1 MILVVYG
8 TTGELI
14 KLAPLLVRIGDRG
27 GSYVSA
33 TTGQQVQQIPTLLD
47 LLELPQPDLWL
58 GRGSDGRD
66 LRSNTDIPRWLAGVV
81 RRVGHERSGLRQRLR
96 SAPTRPLVLVHGDTM
111 TTVLGALMGRLL
123 RAPVAHVEGGLRSFD
138 LLHPFPEELNRRI
151 ASRVASIHYAPGSWA
166 AGNLRRGEIV
176 DTGSNTIRDSLDLC
190 PPGVTVPVDVPSAS
204 FGLVSLHRFELIND
218 RRLLATTL
226 TALAEHARELPLL
239 FIDHP
244 VTVAAIEKFKLGHL
258 FDDRLRSTPRL
269 SFFGFV
275 ELLKRSSFLITD
287 SGGSQEECF
296 YLDHPCLVHR
306 KRTERREGLGEN
318 VVLSGYDDEVLR
330 GFLEDPTRFRRQQP
344 LPAMS
349 PSDVILDDLGRRGI
363 L

>member
-14 KLAPLLVRIGDRG
+14 KLAPLLVRIRERG

-58 GRGSDGRD
+58 GRGAAGRD
-66 LRSNTDIPRWLAGVV
+66 LRSNGDIPRWLAGVV
-81 RRVGHERSGLRQRLR
+81 RRFGHERSALQRHLR
-96 SAPTRPLVLVHGDTM
+96 SASTRPLVLVHGDTM
-111 TTVLGALMGRLL
+111 TTVLGAMMGRLL
-123 RAPVAHVEGGLRSFD
+123 RLPVAHVEGGLRSFD
-138 LLHPFPEELNRRI
+138 LLHPFPEELNRRV
-151 ASRVASIHYAPGSWA
+151 ASRVASIHYAPGRWA
-166 AGNLRRGEIV
+166 AGNLKRGEIV

-190 PPGVTVPVDVPSAS
+190 PSGVVVPVDIPAGR

-218 RRLLATTL
+218 RRLFATTL
-226 TALAEHARELPLL
+226 SALAEQAREVPLL

-244 VTVAAIEKFKLGHL
+244 VTVAAIEKFQLGHL
-258 FDDRLRSTPRL
+258 FDARLRSTPRL
-269 SFFGFV
+269 SFFGFI

-318 VVLSGYDDEVLR
+318 VVLSGYDEDVLR
-330 GFLEDPTRFRRQQP
+330 DFLDNPTRFRRRNP
-344 LPAMS
+344 LPAVS
-349 PSDVILDDLGRRGI
+349 PSEAILDDLSRRGVV
-363 L
+363 

>member
-1 MILVVYG
+1 MICVVAG

-14 KLAPLLVRIGDRG
+14 KLAPLLVRIRERG
-27 GSYVSA
+27 GNYVSA

-58 GRGSDGRD
+58 GRGTRGRD
-66 LRSNTDIPRWLAGVV
+66 LRSNSDIPRWLAGAA
-81 RRVGHERSGLRQRLR
+81 RSFARERPGLRRRLR
-96 SAPTRPLVLVHGDTM
+96 GASTQPLVLVHGDTM
-111 TTVLGALMGRLL
+111 TTVLGALMGRML
-123 RAPVAHVEGGLRSFD
+123 RVPVAHVEGGLRSFD
-138 LLHPFPEELNRRI
+138 VLHPFPEELNRRV
-151 ASRVASIHYAPGSWA
+151 ASRVASIHYAPGAWA

-176 DTGSNTIRDSLDLC
+176 DTGTNTIRDSLDLC
-190 PPGVTVPVDVPSAS
+190 PSGIAIPVDVPEER

-218 RRLLATTL
+218 RRLLTATL
-226 TALAEHARELPLL
+226 RELADHARDVPLL

-244 VTVAAIEKFKLGHL
+244 VTVAAIAKFKLGGL

-275 ELLKRSSFLITD
+275 ELLKRSAFLITD

-296 YLDHPCLVHR
+296 YLDRPCLVHR

-318 VVLSGYDDEVLR
+318 VVVSGYRNDLLNS
-330 GFLEDPTRFRRQQP
+330 FLEDPTVFRRRSP
-344 LPAMS
+344 LPSAS
-349 PSDVILDDLGRRGI
+349 PSGVILGDLTRRGVI
-363 L
+363 